1 MIKFFHTADIHFG
14 VENYGR
20 IDPSTG
26 IHTRLL
32 DFKKC
37 LEFCVDQAIE
47 QDIDFFMFSGDA
59 YKTATPTPTQQKLF
73 LQQLLRLNAHGIPV
87 AIVVGNHDHPMSF
100 GKAHALDIFGDLPV
114 SGFHIFSKPEILRL
128 TTKSGVVQIVGIP
141 WPSRHSLIAR
151 TDLRFKNSGE
161 IVEYLAEAVG
171 HIIKELAA
179 ELDPLIPA
187 VLAGHLTV
195 SEGIFSGSERTAI
208 LGSDPI
214 LMPSQLAIEPFD
226 YVALGHLHRFQDL
239 NSKGRCPI
247 VYSGSLERIDFGERN
262 DTKGFCSVVIGADKK
277 TSYSFIHTPT
287 RPMIQ
292 IDVKLLPDEN
302 QTKQVLESLLKHE
315 LEGAIVKIVYHI
327 PEGLSDLVDVGII
340 QNACKKAWYVASITP
355 VHRPKIREKRADV
368 SVSMSE
374 EDLLVAYFK
383 MKNISQDKIDR
394 VLKKAFEIR
403 ADLEQ
408 LEQSSDSQL
417 Q

>member
-20 IDPSTG
+20 IDPATG
-26 IHTRLL
+26 IHSRLL

-73 LQQLLRLNAHGIPV
+73 LQQFLRLNAHGIPV

-114 SGFHIFSKPEILRL
+114 DGFHIFSKPEILRL
-128 TTKSGVVQIVGIP
+128 KTKRGIVQIVGIP

-151 TDLRFKNSGE
+151 TDVRFKNSGE
-161 IVEYLAEAVG
+161 IVEYLAQAVG
-171 HIIKELAA
+171 HIIKDLAA
-179 ELDPLIPA
+179 ELDPNLPA

-214 LMPSQLAIEPFD
+214 LLPSQLAIEPFD

-239 NSKGRCPI
+239 NVNGRCPI

-262 DTKGFCSVVIGADKK
+262 DTKGFCAVQISDDKK

-287 RPMIQ
+287 RPMLQFDI
-292 IDVKLLPDEN
+292 KLKADEN
-302 QTKQVLESLLKHE
+302 QTRQVLDALARHE
-315 LEGAIVKIVYHI
+315 LQGAIIKIVYHV
-327 PEGLSDLVDVGII
+327 PEGIPDAVDISVV
-340 QNACKKAWYVASITP
+340 QHACKNAWFIASITP
-355 VHRPKIREKRADV
+355 VHKVKVREKRAEV
-368 SVSMSE
+368 GIGMGE
-374 EDLLVAYFK
+374 EQLLDAYLG
-383 MKNISQDKIDR
+383 MKNVPLDKRER
-394 VLKKAFEIR
+394 VLKKAQVIR
-403 ADLEQ
+403 EELAQREAV
-408 LEQSSDSQL
+408 SDA
-417 Q
+417 